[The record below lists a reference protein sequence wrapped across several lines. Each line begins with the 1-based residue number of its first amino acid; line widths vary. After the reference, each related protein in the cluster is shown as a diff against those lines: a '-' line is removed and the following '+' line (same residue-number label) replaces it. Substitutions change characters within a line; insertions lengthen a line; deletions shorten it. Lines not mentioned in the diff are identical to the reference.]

1 MEGQE
6 GQWVVMH
13 GVNILGPASSARV
26 KTQEFGSPT
35 PNATTKVI
43 VRGAD
48 SGMSAI
54 LTVTVHRTPGGTV
67 DAAAP
72 PKYLTDEELSQE
84 E

>member
-1 MEGQE
+1 
-6 GQWVVMH
+6 
-13 GVNILGPASSARV
+13 V

-43 VRGAD
+43 VRGVD

-54 LTVTVHRTPGGTV
+54 LTVTVNVSAGSEV

-72 PKYLTDEELSQE
+72 PEYLSDADLSWSGG
-84 E
+84 